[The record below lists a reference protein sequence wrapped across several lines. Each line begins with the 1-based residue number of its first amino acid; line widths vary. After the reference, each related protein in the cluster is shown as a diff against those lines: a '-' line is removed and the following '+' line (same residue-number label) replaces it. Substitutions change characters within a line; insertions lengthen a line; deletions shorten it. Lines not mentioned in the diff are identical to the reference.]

1 MRQVLEERKVQ
12 MEDKLKMINMQKLE
26 SLERREELIKDMEK
40 TQHLA
45 VLEKE
50 KAEKQKRE
58 RKLEIEAQMSARK
71 EITFANDI
79 LKNVDEYEREQ
90 IKNDQMQSFLNREK
104 EKQVQSTFEPK
115 VSLKNIVCENLM
127 AIVVQIFL

>member
-12 MEDKLKMINMQKLE
+12 MEDK
-26 SLERREELIKDMEK
+26 
-40 TQHLA
+40 A